1 MGAPEVEALLRVREA
16 LSYLSNASHMLSD
29 LLEDVARAA
38 IDIAE
43 SYRAAVEIGNS
54 SPVEFLKRLEERKL
68 VKWSQTVSR
77 VREEVERA
85 ESVIRSLGARRS

>member
-16 LSYLSNASHMLSD
+16 LSYLSNASCMIAS

-38 IDIAE
+38 VEVAE

-54 SPVEFLKRLEERKL
+54 SPAEFLRRLEERKL
-68 VKWSQTVSR
+68 VKWSQTISR